1 MFPVNPSNT
10 KDDIFCSVNSEKVG
24 LLQGSVARV
33 QTRPWKTWKNG
44 KFQKISGKPRESFL
58 FSFNTQGISFVK
70 ACLNL
75 ASADDFWWL
84 ASDDL
89 KIWKKVLNYRVKNLY
104 TVPSIQI
111 CLLFFVCVLIHVFF
125 FCFFF
130 YSQWQDHVA
139 QMITTVTGLFE
150 LSMPK
155 NVKEGI
161 LLNFLR
167 LTLLLYWIKFI

>member
-10 KDDIFCSVNSEKVG
+10 KDDIFCSENSEKVG

-75 ASADDFWWL
+75 ASADDF
-84 ASDDL
+84 
-89 KIWKKVLNYRVKNLY
+89 
-104 TVPSIQI
+104 
-111 CLLFFVCVLIHVFF
+111 
-125 FCFFF
+125 
-130 YSQWQDHVA
+130 
-139 QMITTVTGLFE
+139 
-150 LSMPK
+150 
-155 NVKEGI
+155 
-161 LLNFLR
+161 
-167 LTLLLYWIKFI
+167 